1 MVPRRLDI
9 RRSQVE
15 CKGHALV
22 ALTNIAAGTARTT
35 RVEARCSAPRP
46 NGGSVP
52 RPKIDGLQAGE
63 PYNHPNSQPMKVV
76 IDASPSGATKER
88 SQSYERPPQAKR
100 VQTIAQTTAPTP
112 KRPNRATSASRAF
125 PSIFHPRI
133 VLRRSLKGTPAMR
146 RSRVATI
153 VGLGRERRRASH
165 SRNRSKRAH
174 PAEPRLRCAEAT
186 S

>member
-1 MVPRRLDI
+1 MPKQGHTWFRAGWI
-9 RRSQVE
+9 FGGRRSNAQ
-15 CKGHALV
+15 GSALV
-22 ALTNIAAGTARTT
+22 ALANITAGTARTT
-35 RVEARCSAPRP
+35 RVKAPCSAPLMADL
-46 NGGSVP
+46 SLA
-52 RPKIDGLQAGE
+52 PKIDGLQAGE

-133 VLRRSLKGTPAMR
+133 GLRRSLKGTPAMR
-146 RSRVATI
+146 RSRVAT
-153 VGLGRERRRASH
+153 RMDRRG
-165 SRNRSKRAH
+165 
-174 PAEPRLRCAEAT
+174 
-186 S
+186 